1 MLTHIRLAN
10 CGKYAIL
17 GGMMI
22 NSGYDQFLQVIV
34 VDPKTELVREGE
46 TVQKL
51 FFIKKGCL
59 RVWFNNQG
67 TDLTVQFFFEG
78 EAATSL
84 ESFIND
90 EPSLFTIEALEPC
103 ELAVLVKDDFDQLMT
118 NDPAFKDWFYGTA
131 VQKLLLHGSR
141 LLSFIKD
148 KPVARYGE
156 LARQQPE
163 LLQRVPQR
171 YIASYLGI
179 TPVSLSRIRNRK

>member
-1 MLTHIRLAN
+1 MT
-10 CGKYAIL
+10 
-17 GGMMI
+17 
-22 NSGYDQFLQVIV
+22 NSGYDQFLQFIAVEA
-34 VDPKTELVREGE
+34 KTPLVGEGE

-59 RVWFNNQG
+59 RVWLNHQG
-67 TDLTVQFFFEG
+67 TDVTVQFFFEG

-84 ESFIND
+84 ESFMNK

-103 ELAVLVKDDFDQLMT
+103 ELAVLHKSDFDQLMT
-118 NDPAFKDWFYGTA
+118 SDPAFKDWFYQTA
-131 VQKLLLHGSR
+131 IQKLMLHGKR
-141 LLSFIKD
+141 LLSLIKD
-148 KPVARYGE
+148 KPVERYRE